1 MQFNLRYIIPV
12 SLLIIILIW
21 VISFREKP
29 DIQPID
35 YLDEIQGINDTTE
48 CQIQVLGIQPFMET
62 NDYASGEHLA
72 AKLKTYLQELKT
84 KGYLNHETIVL
95 FPEHIASWLVS
106 ANEKN
111 LVYKTGKISKAMMY
125 IVLNRPL
132 AFLKSWFKSNEQDK
146 TAAAIFRMKSQKMA
160 EEYTSIFSSLAN
172 QYNIYIVAGSIILQN
187 PYIKD
192 NKIFTRKGSLYNV
205 SAVFFPDGTVYH
217 RLIFKVYP
225 TSEELTFLSGSEQ
238 ATLPIIPTSAGQLK
252 VMICA
257 DSWYPDLYK
266 NAEQS
271 NAEIIVVP
279 SFATGKNI
287 MKDLWKGYDGHENP
301 ADVMH
306 EDLGRITEEE
316 AWDKYSLEGR
326 ISLSGA
332 RTGMNMYLKG
342 RIWDLVGDGDSKVIY
357 NDSIL
362 KVNSGSRAGILYICK

>member
-12 SLLIIILIW
+12 TLFIFVMVW

-29 DIQPID
+29 EIQPID

-62 NDYASGEHLA
+62 NDYASREHLE
-72 AKLKTYLQELKT
+72 AKLNTYLQELET

-95 FPEHIASWLVS
+95 FPEHIASWLVA

-111 LVYKTGKISKAMMY
+111 LVYSTGKISKAMMY
-125 IVLNRPL
+125 IILNRPL
-132 AFLKSWFKSNEQDK
+132 AFLKSWLKSNEQDK

-160 EEYTSIFSSLAN
+160 GEYTSIFSSLAN
-172 QYNIYIVAGSIILQN
+172 QYNINIVAGSIILQN

-192 NKIFTRKGSLYNV
+192 NKIFTSKGPLYNV
-205 SAVFFPDGTVYH
+205 SAVFFPDGTVYP

-225 TSEELTFLSGSEQ
+225 TSEELMFLSGSEQ
-238 ATLPIIPTSAGQLK
+238 ATLPVIPTSAGQLK

-257 DSWYPDLYK
+257 DSWYPDLYE
-266 NAEQS
+266 NADLS
-271 NAEIIVVP
+271 NVEIIVVP
-279 SFATGKNI
+279 SFATGENI
-287 MKDLWKGYDGHENP
+287 MKDTWQGYDGHENP
-301 ADVMH
+301 ADVML
-306 EDLGRITEEE
+306 EDLGRITEGE

-332 RTGMNMYLKG
+332 RTGMNMYLRG
-342 RIWDLVGDGDSKVIY
+342 QIWDLVGDGDSKVIY